1 VKDETLHALLATREA
16 GHAVVL
22 ATDLVT
28 GAQHLLRPFD
38 NDDQGTENPELLS
51 AAARALAKD
60 SSGIWE
66 TESAR
71 VFLHVLSGPIRVVI
85 VGAVHVAQPLSVMAS
100 AAGFDVTVVDPRQAF
115 ATPERFPGV
124 RLECSWPDE
133 ALARLALDERTAV
146 VTVTHEAKLDD
157 PALQAALRSPVFYI
171 GALGSRRT
179 HAKRLARLE
188 EAGFGV
194 ADFERIRAPIGL
206 AIGARSP
213 GEIAASVVAEIVKVL
228 RKLDE

>member
-1 VKDETLHALLATREA
+1 MDAFVQTFCQTPPQ
-16 GHAVVL
+16 AVVL
-22 ATDLVT
+22 QQCLYRLRQCPRVT
-28 GAQHLLRPFD
+28 RRTKQTRLAVHHHF
-38 NDDQGTENPELLS
+38 
-51 AAARALAKD
+51 AAA
-60 SSGIWE
+60 G
-66 TESAR
+66 
-71 VFLHVLSGPIRVVI
+71 HIR
-85 VGAVHVAQPLSVMAS
+85 GHHRPPRQTR
-100 AAGFDVTVVDPRQAF
+100 FQQYPRQAF
-115 ATPERFPGV
+115 ATAERFPGV
-124 RLECSWPDE
+124 RLECSWPDG

-213 GEIAASVVAEIVKVL
+213 GEIAASIVAEIVKVL
-228 RKLDE
+228 RKLDG